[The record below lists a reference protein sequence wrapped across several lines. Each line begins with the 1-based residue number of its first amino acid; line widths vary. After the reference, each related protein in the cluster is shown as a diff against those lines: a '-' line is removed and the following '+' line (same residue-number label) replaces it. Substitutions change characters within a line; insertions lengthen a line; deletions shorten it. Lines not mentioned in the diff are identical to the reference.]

1 MQLRHIFT
9 ANCVYAFLF
18 GAGFTFF
25 PGTFSSLVGFDT
37 PGDASLIAR
46 VLGLFVIGTGLVT
59 WFARN
64 SSESEARRAIVL
76 SLFILY
82 IALIVYK
89 VLLHTVFGI
98 SFNFV
103 FGIIY
108 IIHLGLVIG
117 YGYFLFARPT
127 EGERQERFSR

>member
-9 ANCVYAFLF
+9 ANCVYAFFF

-25 PGTFSSLVGFDT
+25 PTTFSSLVGFDT

-46 VLGLFVIGTGLVT
+46 VLGIFVIGTGLIT
-59 WFARN
+59 LFARD
-64 SSESEARRAIVL
+64 SSESDARRAIVL

-82 IALIVYK
+82 ISLILYK
-89 VLLHTVFGI
+89 VLLHTLFGI
-98 SFNFV
+98 SFNVV

-108 IIHLGLVIG
+108 IIHVGLVMG
-117 YGYFLFARPT
+117 YGYFLFGSPSP
-127 EGERQERFSR
+127 ERNAD